1 MRSSSAVE
9 GLKTSLPPSYYIA
22 QEPLRRAQW
31 NVVYWLPIE
40 LPGIM
45 PGDHEITELLERWG
59 AGDQQALDRLM
70 PCIYDELKR
79 VAGGY
84 LRGERPGHTLQPTAL
99 VHEAY
104 LRMVHLNSPK
114 IENRKHF
121 LVLAAQAMRR
131 VLVDHARRHNAGKRD
146 AQLMPPDSGLVIQP
160 KLDFDVV
167 ALDDA
172 LNRLAELDP
181 EKGRIVELRYFA
193 GLSVGET
200 ADVVGRSP
208 ATVKRE
214 WAVAKAWLY
223 RQLNGEG
230 PNDSPSMG

>member
-1 MRSSSAVE
+1 
-9 GLKTSLPPSYYIA
+9 
-22 QEPLRRAQW
+22 
-31 NVVYWLPIE
+31 
-40 LPGIM
+40 M
-45 PGDHEITELLERWG
+45 PADHQITELLERWG
-59 AGDQQALDRLM
+59 SGDRQALNQLM

-104 LRMVHLNSPK
+104 LRMVHLHSPK

-131 VLVDHARRHNAGKRD
+131 VLVDHSRRHNAGKRD
-146 AQLMPPDSGLVIQP
+146 SKLLPPDSGVILQP
-160 KLDFDVV
+160 HLDFDVV

-172 LNRLAELDP
+172 LNCLAQFDP
-181 EKGRIVELRYFA
+181 DKERIVELRYFA
-193 GLSVGET
+193 GLSVEET
-200 ADVVGRSP
+200 ADVVGKSA

-214 WAVAKAWLY
+214 WSVAKAWLY
-223 RQLNGEG
+223 RQLNGEA
-230 PNDSPSMG
+230 PNDSPAVE

>member
-1 MRSSSAVE
+1 
-9 GLKTSLPPSYYIA
+9 
-22 QEPLRRAQW
+22 
-31 NVVYWLPIE
+31 
-40 LPGIM
+40 M
-45 PGDHEITELLERWG
+45 PAEHDITELLERWG
-59 AGDQQALDRLM
+59 TGDKQALNKLM

-84 LRGERPGHTLQPTAL
+84 LRGERSGHTLQPTAL

-104 LRMVHLNSPK
+104 LRMVHLHSPK

-146 AQLMPPDSGLVIQP
+146 SQLLPPDSGVVIQP
-160 KLDFDVV
+160 HMDFDVV

-172 LNRLAELDP
+172 LTCLSQFDP
-181 EKGRIVELRYFA
+181 EKERIVELRYFA
-193 GLSVGET
+193 GLSVVET
-200 ADVVGRSP
+200 AEVVGRSA

-223 RQLNGEG
+223 RQLNGEVL
-230 PNDSPSMG
+230 NDSASME

>member
-1 MRSSSAVE
+1 
-9 GLKTSLPPSYYIA
+9 
-22 QEPLRRAQW
+22 
-31 NVVYWLPIE
+31 
-40 LPGIM
+40 M

-59 AGDQQALDRLM
+59 AGDQRALDRLM

-104 LRMVHLNSPK
+104 LRMVHLHSPK

-131 VLVDHARRHNAGKRD
+131 VLVDHARRHNASKRD
-146 AQLMPPDSGLVIQP
+146 AQLLPPDSGLVIQP
-160 KLDFDVV
+160 KLDFDVM

-172 LNRLAELDP
+172 LNRLADFDP

-223 RQLNGEG
+223 RQLNGEV

>member
-1 MRSSSAVE
+1 
-9 GLKTSLPPSYYIA
+9 
-22 QEPLRRAQW
+22 
-31 NVVYWLPIE
+31 
-40 LPGIM
+40 M

-104 LRMVHLNSPK
+104 LRMVHLHSPK

-131 VLVDHARRHNAGKRD
+131 VLVDHARRHNAAKRD
-146 AQLMPPDSGLVIQP
+146 SQLLPPDSGLVIQP
-160 KLDFDVV
+160 NLDFDVV

-172 LNRLAELDP
+172 LNRLAEFDP

-223 RQLNGEG
+223 RQLNGEV

>member
-1 MRSSSAVE
+1 
-9 GLKTSLPPSYYIA
+9 
-22 QEPLRRAQW
+22 
-31 NVVYWLPIE
+31 
-40 LPGIM
+40 M
-45 PGDHEITELLERWG
+45 PGEHDITELLERWG
-59 AGDQQALDRLM
+59 TGDKHAFNKLM

-84 LRGERPGHTLQPTAL
+84 LRGERSGHTLQPTAL

-131 VLVDHARRHNAGKRD
+131 VLVDHARRRNADKRNS
-146 AQLMPPDSGLVIQP
+146 QLLPPDSGLVIQP
-160 KLDFDVV
+160 HMDFDVV

-172 LNRLAELDP
+172 LNCLSQFDP
-181 EKGRIVELRYFA
+181 GKERIVELRYFA
-193 GLSVGET
+193 GLSVVET
-200 ADVVGRSP
+200 AEVVGRSP

-223 RQLNGEG
+223 RQLNGEV
-230 PNDSPSMG
+230 PNDSAAME

>member
-1 MRSSSAVE
+1 
-9 GLKTSLPPSYYIA
+9 
-22 QEPLRRAQW
+22 
-31 NVVYWLPIE
+31 
-40 LPGIM
+40 M
-45 PGDHEITELLERWG
+45 PAGHDVTELLERWG
-59 AGDQQALDRLM
+59 AGDKQALGQLM

-99 VHEAY
+99 VHETY
-104 LRMVHLNSPK
+104 LRMVHLHSPK

-146 AQLMPPDSGLVIQP
+146 SELLPPDSGLVIQP
-160 KLDFDVV
+160 DLNFDVV

-172 LNRLAELDP
+172 LKSLSEFDP
-181 EKGRIVELRYFA
+181 EKERIVELRYFA
-193 GLSVGET
+193 GLSVVET
-200 ADVVGRSP
+200 AEVVGRSP

-223 RQLNGEG
+223 RHLNGEA
-230 PNDSPSMG
+230 PNASPAME

>member
-1 MRSSSAVE
+1 
-9 GLKTSLPPSYYIA
+9 
-22 QEPLRRAQW
+22 
-31 NVVYWLPIE
+31 
-40 LPGIM
+40 M
-45 PGDHEITELLERWG
+45 PAGHEITELLERWG
-59 AGDQQALDRLM
+59 AGDPQAFDRLM

-79 VAGGY
+79 VADGY

-104 LRMVHLNSPK
+104 LRLVHLHSPK

-121 LVLAAQAMRR
+121 LVVAAQAMRR

-146 AQLMPPDSGLVIQP
+146 AQLLPPDSGLLIQP
-160 KLDFDVV
+160 DLDCDVV
-167 ALDDA
+167 ALDEA
-172 LNRLAELDP
+172 LNCLCQFDP
-181 EKGRIVELRYFA
+181 EKERVVELRYFA
-193 GLSVGET
+193 GLSVAET

-223 RQLNGEG
+223 RHLKGEA
-230 PNDSPSMG
+230 PNDSPAME

>member
-1 MRSSSAVE
+1 MMLD
-9 GLKTSLPPSYYIA
+9 GP
-22 QEPLRRAQW
+22 
-31 NVVYWLPIE
+31 
-40 LPGIM
+40 
-45 PGDHEITELLERWG
+45 DITELLERWG
-59 AGDQQALDRLM
+59 AGDKQALNQLM

-79 VAGGY
+79 VAGSY

-99 VHEAY
+99 VNEAY
-104 LRMVHLNSPK
+104 LKMVRLHSPK

-121 LVLAAQAMRR
+121 IVLAAQAMRR
-131 VLVDHARRHNAGKRD
+131 VLVDHARRHNANKRD
-146 AQLMPPDSGLVIQP
+146 VRLLPPDSGQSVQP
-160 KLDFDVV
+160 ALELDVL

-172 LNRLAELDP
+172 LNLLSQFDP
-181 EKGRIVELRYFA
+181 DKERIVELRYFA

-223 RQLNGEG
+223 RQLNGEAS
-230 PNDSPSMG
+230 DDHVAME

>member
-1 MRSSSAVE
+1 M
-9 GLKTSLPPSYYIA
+9 IA
-22 QEPLRRAQW
+22 YRIGILDKSCA
-31 NVVYWLPIE
+31 
-40 LPGIM
+40 GIM
-45 PGDHEITELLERWG
+45 PVDHEITDLLERWG
-59 AGDQQALDRLM
+59 AGDKQAFDRLM

-104 LRMVHLNSPK
+104 LRMVHLHSPK

-146 AQLMPPDSGLVIQP
+146 AQLLPPDSGLMIQP
-160 KLDFDVV
+160 NLDFDLV

-172 LNRLAELDP
+172 LNHLAEFEP
-181 EKGRIVELRYFA
+181 EKERIVELRYFA
-193 GLSVGET
+193 GLSVAET
-200 ADVVGRSP
+200 AEVVGRSP

-223 RQLNGEG
+223 RHLNGEA

>member
-1 MRSSSAVE
+1 
-9 GLKTSLPPSYYIA
+9 
-22 QEPLRRAQW
+22 
-31 NVVYWLPIE
+31 
-40 LPGIM
+40 M

-104 LRMVHLNSPK
+104 LRMVHLHSPK

-131 VLVDHARRHNAGKRD
+131 VLVDHARRHNASKRD
-146 AQLMPPDSGLVIQP
+146 AQLLPPDSGLVIQP
-160 KLDFDVV
+160 KLDFDVM

-172 LNRLAELDP
+172 LNRLAEFDP

-223 RQLNGEG
+223 RQLNGEV

>member
-1 MRSSSAVE
+1 
-9 GLKTSLPPSYYIA
+9 
-22 QEPLRRAQW
+22 
-31 NVVYWLPIE
+31 
-40 LPGIM
+40 M

-59 AGDQQALDRLM
+59 SGDKQALNKLM

-84 LRGERPGHTLQPTAL
+84 LRGERSGHTLQPTAL

-104 LRMVHLNSPK
+104 LRMVHLHSPK

-146 AQLMPPDSGLVIQP
+146 SQLLPPDSGVVIQP
-160 KLDFDVV
+160 HMDFDVV

-172 LNRLAELDP
+172 LNCLSQFDP
-181 EKGRIVELRYFA
+181 EKERIVELRYFA
-193 GLSVGET
+193 GLSVVET
-200 ADVVGRSP
+200 AEVVGRSA

-223 RQLNGEG
+223 RQLNGEV
-230 PNDSPSMG
+230 PNDSAPME

>member
-1 MRSSSAVE
+1 
-9 GLKTSLPPSYYIA
+9 
-22 QEPLRRAQW
+22 
-31 NVVYWLPIE
+31 
-40 LPGIM
+40 M

-59 AGDQQALDRLM
+59 AGDQRALDRLM

-104 LRMVHLNSPK
+104 LRMVHLHSPK

-131 VLVDHARRHNAGKRD
+131 VLVDHARRHNASKRD
-146 AQLMPPDSGLVIQP
+146 AQLLPPDSGLVIQP
-160 KLDFDVV
+160 KLDFDVM

-172 LNRLAELDP
+172 LNRLAEFDP

-223 RQLNGEG
+223 RQLNGEV